1 MIRDFRRSFVAC
13 LAFSVLSVAPASFAA
28 PPDEANPPKVRPASD
43 EGEKAIARFRVPD
56 GLKVE
61 LFAAEPMLAN
71 PVAFAIDE
79 KNRFYV
85 AETFRLHA
93 GVTDTRNHMYWLDDD
108 LASRTIADR
117 VAMYKKYSSPEEFR
131 KYGTEEDRISLL
143 IDRDGDGKADSATV
157 FADGFHDPAMGIGA
171 GVLARGGD
179 VWYTNLPDLWKL
191 KDTDGD
197 GKADE
202 KISLH
207 NGYGVHVGFLG
218 HDLHGLRFGPDG
230 RLYFSI
236 GDRGLNVT
244 QGDRHLFYP
253 DTGTV
258 LRCEPD
264 GSNLEVFAS
273 GLRNPQELA
282 FNEFGDLFTVDNN
295 SDGGDRARLV
305 HIVEGG
311 DSGWRIGWQFIES
324 PNSRGPWN
332 SEKLWHPL
340 PENTAYYLLPPLA
353 NISDGPSGLT
363 YDPGTGLN
371 DSYRHNFF
379 LCDFRGSSTS
389 SGVRAFTL
397 RPKGASYELAEQKE
411 FVWNLEATDVDFGTD
426 GAVYI
431 SDWVEGWNMTGK
443 GRIYRVFDAATQNA
457 PRIVEVKKLLA
468 EGFTQRPTT
477 ELAALLNH
485 PDARVRQEAQ
495 FTLATRGQEALDAA
509 LPLVNGSHPLAKR
522 HAVWLLGQIA
532 RKDRNSPL
540 AKKAMDPLTAALQN
554 PDDDLRAQAA
564 KVLGDV
570 RWNPA
575 RAVLIAH
582 LGDTYARAAFEAAI
596 ALSRMPDRAI
606 YEPLL
611 SVIRDSGID
620 EPYLRHARVVA
631 LASIGDVVDLA
642 ALAKDESAA
651 VRMSALLALRR
662 NESAGAADF
671 LKDSDPKIVLEA
683 ARAIND
689 VPIAQAM
696 PALAS
701 LPLNGSLG
709 TPVLRRILNAN
720 IRLGRPT
727 ALVAMAESKDLPES
741 IRVEAMQALNDWAKP
756 SGRDRVVGLWR
767 PIEDRDSDPAT
778 IALSGALG
786 RLLADSPDALRKEVV
801 RATGTLNIKDAGSA
815 LVSMVKDTSRE
826 AATRIEALRSLESL
840 RDPKM
845 DEAVTVGLA
854 DRDPSVRIAALR
866 VLSKL
871 SPEKA
876 IPALETILQ
885 KGTIPERQGAF
896 AILGDVNDPRA
907 DVILSQWLDVLDTK
921 KVPPECRLDLLDAAA
936 KRSSEAIKIK
946 LAAIERTRAEG
957 DPQARY
963 RDSLVGGNAERG
975 RVIFR
980 EKAEAQC
987 LRCHKIDGNGGEVGP
1002 ELTGI
1007 GKRQPREYI
1016 LESIVQPDKQI
1027 AENFESVVLALADG
1041 TILTGVLK
1049 SEDEKAVNIMTAEG
1063 KLIAVPKADV
1073 EERKRGASAMP
1084 EDVIKSLTR
1093 SEIRDLVE
1101 FLSQSKESKAGTGP
1115 L

>member
-1 MIRDFRRSFVAC
+1 MIRDSRRSFVAC
-13 LAFSVLSVAPASFAA
+13 LVFSVLAVAAPSFAL
-28 PPDEANPPKVRPASD
+28 PPDEESRPKVQPASD
-43 EGEKAIARFRVPD
+43 EGEKAIARFRIPA

-93 GVTDTRNHMYWLDDD
+93 GVTDTRNHMNWLDDD

-117 VAMYKKYSSPEEFR
+117 VAMYKKYSSPEEFL

-143 IDRDGDGKADSATV
+143 ADSDGDGKADSATV
-157 FADGFHDPAMGIGA
+157 FADGFRDPAMGIGA
-171 GVLARGGD
+171 GVLARGGT

-202 KISLH
+202 KTSLH

-264 GSNLEVFAS
+264 GSNLEVYAS

-332 SEKLWHPL
+332 AEKLWHPL
-340 PENTAYYLLPPLA
+340 PENTAHYLLPPLA

-379 LCDFRGSSTS
+379 LCDFRGSSTA
-389 SGVRAFTL
+389 SGVRTFTL
-397 RPKGASYELAEQKE
+397 KPRGASYELAEQKE

-431 SDWVEGWNMTGK
+431 SDWVEGWNMTGQ
-443 GRIYRVFDAATQNA
+443 GRIYRVFDPATQNA
-457 PRIVEVKKLLA
+457 PGIVEVKKLLA
-468 EGFTQRPTT
+468 DGFDQRSTA
-477 ELAALLNH
+477 ELAKLLNH
-485 PDARVRQEAQ
+485 PDVRVRQEAQ
-495 FTLATRGQEALDAA
+495 FTLAARGQEALDATV
-509 LPLVNGSHPLAKR
+509 PLLKGSDPLARR
-522 HAVWLLGQIA
+522 HTVWLLGQIA
-532 RKDRNSPL
+532 RKAPKAPL
-540 AKKAMDPLTAALQN
+540 AKAAMDPLVAALQS

-570 RWNPA
+570 RWTPA
-575 RAVLIAH
+575 RPALIAR
-582 LGDTYARAAFEAAI
+582 LGDAQPRVGFAAAV
-596 ALSRMPDRAI
+596 ALSRMPDKSV

-611 SVIRDSGID
+611 AALRETDGND
-620 EPYLRHARVVA
+620 PYVRHARVMA
-631 LASIGDVVDLA
+631 LASIGDSVDLA
-642 ALAKDESAA
+642 ALAKDESAT
-651 VRMSALLALRR
+651 VRMAGLLALRR
-662 NESAGAADF
+662 NESPGVADF
-671 LKDSDPKIVLEA
+671 LRDSDPKIVLEA

-689 VPIAQAM
+689 VPIVEAL
-696 PALAS
+696 PTLAS
-701 LPLNGSLG
+701 LPLKESLG
-709 TPVLRRILNAN
+709 APVLRRVLNAN
-720 IRLGRPT
+720 IRLGRPA
-727 ALVAMAESKDLPES
+727 ALVAIAESKDLPEP
-741 IRVEAMQALNDWAKP
+741 IRVEAMQALTDWAEP

-767 PIEDRDSDPAT
+767 PIEKRDADTAA
-778 IALSGALG
+778 IALSTALG
-786 RLLADSPDALRKEVV
+786 RLLADAPDALRKEVA
-801 RATGTLNIKDAGSA
+801 RAAGKLNIQDAGSA
-815 LVSMVKDTSRE
+815 LVGMVKDAARDS
-826 AATRIEALRSLESL
+826 ATRIEALRSLESL
-840 RDPKM
+840 HDAKI
-845 DEAVTVGLA
+845 DEAVATGLA
-854 DRDPSVRIAALR
+854 DDDTAVRVAALG

-876 IPALETILQ
+876 IPRLEAILK
-885 KGTIPERQGAF
+885 KGTVAERQGAF
-896 AILGDVNDPRA
+896 AILGAAKDPRA
-907 DVILSQWLDVLDTK
+907 DVILNQWLDALKTN
-921 KVPPECRLDLLDAAA
+921 KVPAECRLDLLDAAG
-936 KRSSEAIKIK
+936 KRASEAIKIK
-946 LAAIERTRAEG
+946 LAAIERSRPLD
-957 DPQARY
+957 DPLADY
-963 RDSLVGGNAERG
+963 HDSLVGGDANRG
-975 RVIFR
+975 SVIFH

-1027 AENFESVVLALADG
+1027 AENFESVVLAMADG

-1049 SEDEKAVNIMTAEG
+1049 SEDEKAVNVMTAEG
-1063 KLIAVPKADV
+1063 KLIAVPKADI

-1084 EDVIKSLTR
+1084 EDIIKSLTR

-1101 FLSQSKESKAGTGP
+1101 YLYQSKESKAGTGP